1 MKNSLICRPVST
13 LLAIRCRADAGF
25 DNDAKA
31 HYGSSAFTLL
41 AGSAVL
47 PAVSRRPP
55 RQPHRQLLFAAPN
68 SRSTSTAP
76 SAGCTPRATTG
87 KYEAWL
93 EAWTE
98 LKDGRFSYQIVSE
111 RGSDMARG
119 KVLRPMLAR
128 EQELV
133 NKRRTAASRSS
144 PPPTTNSP
152 RPAATA
158 TARASSRSS
167 RGVRTSL
174 LVDGRAVLN
183 DGGDLLRVEGKLSK
197 NPSFW
202 TSLVNIVR
210 RYARIGGVR
219 VPVATETTAKV
230 KFVGTAQ
237 LEVALRLPE
246 RQRPAGRAQRAAL
259 SSARAY
265 RCAIR
270 FVSRRDV
277 SVLTS
282 IASACSSSRRFSA
295 GSAIVA
301 ASAT

>member
-1 MKNSLICRPVST
+1 M
-13 LLAIRCRADAGF
+13 RCLWVVT
-25 DNDAKA
+25 
-31 HYGSSAFTLL
+31 FTLL

-47 PAVSRRPP
+47 PAHEPASPGNAIVN
-55 RQPHRQLLFAAPN
+55 FF
-68 SRSTSTAP
+68 SRSEQPLHQYRALRRMHTTSEN
-76 SAGCTPRATTG
+76 GR
-87 KYEAWL
+87 YEAWL

-98 LKDGRFSYQIVSE
+98 LKDGRFTYQIVSE

-133 NKRRTAASRSS
+133 NKGDGSKSEYTPDNYEFVEAGRDGDGARVVQIKPRR
-144 PPPTTNSP
+144 ND
-152 RPAATA
+152 
-158 TARASSRSS
+158 
-167 RGVRTSL
+167 VM

-237 LEVALRLPE
+237 MQVLYDYQSVNGRPVALSE
-246 RQRPAGRAQRAAL
+246 QRSAEPVRIAGR
-259 SSARAY
+259 
-265 RCAIR
+265 
-270 FVSRRDV
+270 
-277 SVLTS
+277 
-282 IASACSSSRRFSA
+282 
-295 GSAIVA
+295 
-301 ASAT
+301 